1 MFPKTTE
8 QPRIPSPLPLSSLSG
23 TLVPAGP
30 LGSAAW
36 SAGGENGSPS
46 REGRRGEAPALLP
59 REAAAAAPGR
69 NPALGPPPET
79 PVQLSAQD
87 GNRLRAFPFP
97 KAASASGLSC
107 AGSSM
112 RMTRRVVLSAIP
124 EETRVR
130 RGHGE
135 RAGYLEGRCLATFWA
150 EIEGVSP

>member
-1 MFPKTTE
+1 MPARRTKQQPEPPSCTIETWRPRAEGEEYMFPKTTE

-69 NPALGPPPET
+69 NPALGPRPSPGYSST
-79 PVQLSAQD
+79 ALSSGWEPAPGFSVSQS
-87 GNRLRAFPFP
+87 GFRFRAILCR
-97 KAASASGLSC
+97 KQYAHDA
-107 AGSSM
+107 
-112 RMTRRVVLSAIP
+112 
-124 EETRVR
+124 
-130 RGHGE
+130 
-135 RAGYLEGRCLATFWA
+135 
-150 EIEGVSP
+150 

>member
-1 MFPKTTE
+1 M
-8 QPRIPSPLPLSSLSG
+8 
-23 TLVPAGP
+23 PAGP

-135 RAGYLEGRCLATFWA
+135 AKESKKVCDHEANA
-150 EIEGVSP
+150 